1 MKWPE
6 AKSEVKELW
15 GYRKGKNQRVAREQ
29 GKVTEVTPFPVCLC
43 AHNVI
48 VPNLLTR
55 CAQSV
60 EVIGEEKY
68 LRPKRPRC
76 NPSQDHVI
84 PSL

>member
-6 AKSEVKELW
+6 AKSEVKESW
-15 GYRKGKNQRVAREQ
+15 EYRKGKNQRAVRQQ
-29 GKVTEVTPFPVCLC
+29 GKVTEVTPFPVYLC

-55 CAQSV
+55 CAQFV

-68 LRPKRPRC
+68 LRSKRPRC
-76 NPSQDHVI
+76 RKSKDHVL